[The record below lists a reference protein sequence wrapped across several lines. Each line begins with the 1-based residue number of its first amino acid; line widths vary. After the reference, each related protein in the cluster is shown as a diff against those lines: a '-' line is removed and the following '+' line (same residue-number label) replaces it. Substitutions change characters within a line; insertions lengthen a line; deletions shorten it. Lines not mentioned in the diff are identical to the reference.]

1 MYVVLTLCVEDS
13 AGIIPHDTFLVVLV
27 REVLTGTIVSSS
39 LPGVQWI
46 LCFSF
51 LHFGIGY
58 DSTQPLASTVLSISR
73 PQSLSLISDLNQGLE
88 FAKPVP
94 YPRATH
100 LSPCV
105 RWNLVCT
112 AYPSVYGTKERKG
125 ILCHI
130 FCLLG
135 SSSNV
140 GDTMIG

>member
-13 AGIIPHDTFLVVLV
+13 AGIIPRDTFPVVLV
-27 REVLTGTIVSSS
+27 RELLTETIVSSSS

-58 DSTQPLASTVLSISR
+58 DSTQPLASAVLSISR

-94 YPRATH
+94 
-100 LSPCV
+100 
-105 RWNLVCT
+105 
-112 AYPSVYGTKERKG
+112 
-125 ILCHI
+125 
-130 FCLLG
+130 
-135 SSSNV
+135 
-140 GDTMIG
+140 